1 MCIRDRNAHFAYR
14 NGAVGVVV
22 DGKTRDV
29 DRVTQIGLP
38 LCAHGRQSDDI
49 RFEGTLETM
58 NMPISINNV
67 TVRNNDLIFGDA
79 DGVVCIPA
87 EKWNFILDHVKKAL
101 KKEMLVKLEATFGED
116 PFEVLNKIGT
126 F

>member
-1 MCIRDRNAHFAYR
+1 MKPHLRRLYSI
-14 NGAVGVVV
+14 
-22 DGKTRDV
+22 KTSS
-29 DRVTQIGLP
+29 GNFSP
-38 LCAHGRQSDDI
+38 DDI
-49 RFEGTLETM
+49 TSLLRLTWATVAHVLSEENM
-58 NMPISINNV
+58 NHIKLA
-67 TVRNNDLIFGDA
+67 RNNDLIFGDA

-87 EKWNFILDHVKKAL
+87 EKWNFILNHVKKAL